1 MNIREGTPDDAA
13 AMQAIY
19 AHYVRHSPVTF
30 EEEVPAVEDMR
41 RRIETVLERHAFFV
55 AEDGAGPDGG
65 VFGYAYAAPY
75 RARPAYRYTAE
86 VSVYIHHARHA
97 EGTGRALYARLMAWL
112 AQHGFRAAVA
122 ALTLPNEASVRL
134 HEGAGFEK
142 VGHFRDVGRK
152 FDRWHDVG
160 WWEKVLEGRRAGE
173 PMRGGADVPG
183 SNAPAS

>member
-30 EEEVPAVEDMR
+30 EEDVPEVDEMR

-55 AEDGAGPDGG
+55 AEDDGAGGAGGVGGAGEGG
-65 VFGYAYAAPY
+65 VFGYSYAGPY

-86 VSVYIHHARHA
+86 VSVYIHHTRHA

-112 AQHGFRAAVA
+112 ETHGFRAAVA

-160 WWEKVLEGRRAGE
+160 WWEKVLGTGE
-173 PMRGGADVPG
+173 R
-183 SNAPAS
+183 